1 MIALLIMKYL
11 IFVLVLLSFVSCNT
25 PVSDN
30 LVLSKNDTIPKY
42 INHKPDFSPQ
52 IDSISGDTIPI
63 IIYYYHD
70 INIILIDSLPQIYY
84 HRKRFVCGGCMG
96 EQKYSI
102 LPQFIGLNPERLIR
116 IDSLK
121 NILEEILQGEEA
133 PKWVYLILNKDTI
146 TDSRYIEI
154 KEALIEYG
162 INISTRLLTEEEV
175 NVLQC
180 VLDKRVYN
188 PSDFS
193 WNKTDFRFVET
204 IEIENT
210 DSLKTQK
217 P

>member
-1 MIALLIMKYL
+1 MIALLIMRYL

-30 LVLSKNDTIPKY
+30 LALSKNDAIQKY
-42 INHKPDFSPQ
+42 IIQKTNFSPR
-52 IDSISGDTIPI
+52 IDSISGDTISI
-63 IIYYYHD
+63 IINYYHD

-116 IDSLK
+116 IDSLR
-121 NILEEILQGEEA
+121 NILKEILQGEEA
-133 PKWVYLILNKDTI
+133 PKWVYLVSNKDTI
-146 TDSRYIEI
+146 TDSRYFEN
-154 KEALIEYG
+154 KEVLIEYG
-162 INISTRLLTEEEV
+162 INISTRLLTEEEA

-180 VLDKRVYN
+180 VLDKRAYN
-188 PSDFS
+188 SSDFS
-193 WNKTDFRFVET
+193 WNETDFRFVET
-204 IEIENT
+204 IEIE
-210 DSLKTQK
+210 DAHSLKTQK